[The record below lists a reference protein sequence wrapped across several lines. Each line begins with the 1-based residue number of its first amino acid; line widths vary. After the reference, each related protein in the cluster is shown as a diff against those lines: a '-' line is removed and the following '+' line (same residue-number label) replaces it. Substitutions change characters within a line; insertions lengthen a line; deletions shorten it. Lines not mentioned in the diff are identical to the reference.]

1 MDKQKVISTV
11 RGVLSVRKDLIGIRT
26 WPQPPAH
33 IPRYEGSAFPGVCT
47 QIGEALAAGAT
58 FYTDREQCFCTG
70 GMVSTGAAPPL
81 SKQERDEMLEAHF
94 AVSRAYRDV
103 PTALHYE
110 DALEGLFKEYPRPC
124 SGIQVG
130 PLGIVDEPELAIVFC
145 TPAAADILS
154 RTYCY
159 VAGEPVQG
167 FGGNG
172 ACPFLIRFPFVTGK
186 PFFSYSDVAWRKYV
200 GLADEELT
208 VTFPYPTLVAV
219 AGALPDVAEAYRRY
233 GEPPEE

>member
-1 MDKQKVISTV
+1 MDRQKVISTV
-11 RGVLSVRKDLIGIRT
+11 RNVLSIKKDLIGIRT
-26 WPQPPAH
+26 WNEPPEH
-33 IPRYEGSAFPGVCT
+33 IPRYKGSAFPGLCT
-47 QIGEALAAGAT
+47 QIGEVLTGAGS

-70 GMVSTGAAPPL
+70 GMVSTGAAAPL
-81 SKQERDEMLEAHF
+81 SEQERHEMLEAHF
-94 AVSRAYRDV
+94 AVSKAYRDV
-103 PTALHYE
+103 ETALRYE
-110 DALEGLFKEYPRPC
+110 DGLDSLYKQYPPPCAAIEVGLLSAVEGA
-124 SGIQVG
+124 
-130 PLGIVDEPELAIVFC
+130 ELAILFC

-159 VAGEPVQG
+159 VSGEPVRG

-208 VTFPYPTLVAV
+208 VTFPYETLVRV
-219 AGALPDVAEAYRRY
+219 AGELSEVAEAYRRY
-233 GEPPEE
+233 GEPPE